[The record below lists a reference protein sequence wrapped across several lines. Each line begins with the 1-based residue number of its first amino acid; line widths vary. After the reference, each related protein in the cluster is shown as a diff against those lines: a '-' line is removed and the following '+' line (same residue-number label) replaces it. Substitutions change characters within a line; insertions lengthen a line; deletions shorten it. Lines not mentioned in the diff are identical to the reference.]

1 MTAQTELFGPAP
13 AQRHSATS
21 LAAAKAV
28 EPRANRDRF
37 RVLMAIREAGPRGLT
52 DEELQFGLNL
62 PGNTERPRRIELLG
76 KGLIW
81 QSTTTRPTRSG
92 HPATVWRAC

>member
-1 MTAQTELFGPAP
+1 MSTQADLFGPLP

-28 EPRANRDRF
+28 EPRANSDRL
-37 RVLMAIREAGPRGLT
+37 RVLFAIRDAGERGIT
-52 DEELQFGLNL
+52 DDELQFGLNM
-62 PGNTERPRRIELLG
+62 PGDTERPRRNELLE

-81 QSTTTRPTRSG
+81 KSATTRPTRSG
-92 HPATVWRAC
+92 HEATVWRSS

>member
-1 MTAQTELFGPAP
+1 MTTQTELFGPAP

-21 LAAAKAV
+21 LAAAKSV
-28 EPRANRDRF
+28 EPNANTDR
-37 RVLMAIREAGPRGLT
+37 RRILLAIRDAGVRGLT

-62 PGNTERPRRIELLG
+62 PGDTERPRRNELLE

-81 QSTTTRPTRSG
+81 KSATTRPTRSG
-92 HPATVWRAC
+92 HEATVWRSS